1 MRNLLLAMCL
11 TTLVLVG
18 CSKTPQ
24 DPAQRATE
32 LLAVKGI
39 TLPRFT
45 SMDSVVDYPEAF
57 SCDISAYLFEMS
69 NDSLLQ
75 AHIKNGT
82 VAQNRKNLLER
93 GETVVRLKETAA
105 RIRLEKGLS
114 QTPKEFVGY
123 SAVIADSLSDDMIE
137 VLLEKDMKR
146 AAIKKI
152 RL

>member
-11 TTLVLVG
+11 TTLVLAG

-32 LLAVKGI
+32 LLAVKGV
-39 TLPRFT
+39 TLPHFT
-45 SMDSVVDYPEAF
+45 SMDSVIDYPEAF

-82 VAQNRKNLLER
+82 VSQNRKDLLDR
-93 GETVVRLKETAA
+93 AETVMKLKETAA

-114 QTPKEFVGY
+114 HAPKEFVGY
-123 SAVIADSLSDDMIE
+123 SIVIADSLSDDMIE
-137 VLLEKDMKR
+137 VLMEKDMNR
-146 AAIKKI
+146 VAIKKI
-152 RL
+152 IL

>member
-24 DPAQRATE
+24 DPAQRANE
-32 LLAVKGI
+32 LLALKGI
-39 TLPRFT
+39 NLPRFV

-57 SCDISAYLFEMS
+57 SCDISACLFEMS

-82 VAQNRKNLLER
+82 VAQNRKDLLDR
-93 GETVVRLKETAA
+93 GETLFKLKQEVA

-123 SAVIADSLSDDMIE
+123 SVVIADSLSDEMIE
-137 VLLEKDMKR
+137 VLLEKDMSR

-152 RL
+152 KL